1 MAPPVSLTPRSHY
14 YPGGN
19 GSANT
24 ASSNVNAGN
33 NSRSAA
39 QSLYA
44 SILAPPPAKQARTI
58 HNASDPPLPAPSRPV
73 PSPRARGGKPS
84 ARSIAEGTR
93 AQAKSRR
100 EDKGSGAST
109 LPDKRKG
116 KRADKGKQKQ
126 KRAGVQAPNIDADG
140 DVDMKAAATLTSL
153 LLHHRPS
160 IAGSTSSPRSSI
172 DSSETGSTHSH
183 SQFAQSSARTTTTS
197 APTSSTASTS
207 TVAESSF
214 RNNTPP
220 PNPNADVQHLTPRP
234 APTDNEAAD
243 LMLFLAT
250 SPSPARPSNKDSKDQ
265 AAYRALGGVGGAL
278 RVKGRV
284 LFPTSAGDI
293 GGEDGNSGRGTGL
306 ALARS
311 GESSFTSS
319 ISSIGSEMGMRGAS
333 AGAIT
338 DGPPPRSMLMLTPAQ
353 LLPPP
358 PLPLPAST
366 PGSPSTLKKDQN
378 SSESPKAN
386 YPGAVEFNFN
396 DFINASPSPSRG
408 TVGQGQKGNLGLR
421 ADVGRKLFEEEQFRH
436 GLGIS
441 LGQGKRQEERGLG
454 AGIDLVQS

>member
-1 MAPPVSLTPRSHY
+1 
-14 YPGGN
+14 
-19 GSANT
+19 
-24 ASSNVNAGN
+24 
-33 NSRSAA
+33 
-39 QSLYA
+39 
-44 SILAPPPAKQARTI
+44 
-58 HNASDPPLPAPSRPV
+58 
-73 PSPRARGGKPS
+73 
-84 ARSIAEGTR
+84 
-93 AQAKSRR
+93 
-100 EDKGSGAST
+100 
-109 LPDKRKG
+109 
-116 KRADKGKQKQ
+116 
-126 KRAGVQAPNIDADG
+126 
-140 DVDMKAAATLTSL
+140 
-153 LLHHRPS
+153 
-160 IAGSTSSPRSSI
+160 
-172 DSSETGSTHSH
+172 
-183 SQFAQSSARTTTTS
+183 
-197 APTSSTASTS
+197 
-207 TVAESSF
+207 
-214 RNNTPP
+214 
-220 PNPNADVQHLTPRP
+220 
-234 APTDNEAAD
+234 
-243 LMLFLAT
+243 MLFLAT

-338 DGPPPRSMLMLTPAQ
+338 DGPPPRSMLMPTPAQ

-386 YPGAVEFNFN
+386 YQGAVEFNFN